1 MKKIII
7 AIDGNSGCGKST
19 TAKAVAKT
27 LKYIYIDTGAM
38 YRAVTLYFIR
48 NDIDLKDE
56 KQVAKALEHIQISF
70 KYDPEQG
77 LNETYLNAENVEAEI
92 RGMEVSNWVSPVSAI
107 SLVRKKMVEQ
117 QRELGMAKGVVMDG
131 RDITTVVFPDADL
144 KIFMKAD
151 LDVRAGRRKKEL
163 KERGK
168 DVGMHVVVKN
178 LEDRDR
184 IDSSRADSPLR
195 KADGAYEIDTSHLT
209 FDEQVKKVLDLA
221 GTIING

>member
-1 MKKIII
+1 MKNIII

-19 TAKAVAKT
+19 TAKAVAKI

-48 NDIDLKDE
+48 NNIDLKDE
-56 KQVAKALEHIQISF
+56 KQVTNALEHIHISF

-77 LNETYLNAENVEAEI
+77 LNVTYLNGENVEAEI
-92 RGMEVSNWVSPVSAI
+92 RGMEVSNWVSPVSSI
-107 SLVRKKMVEQ
+107 SLVRRKMVEQ
-117 QRELGMAKGVVMDG
+117 QRELGKGKGVVMDG

-163 KERGK
+163 KEKGK
-168 DVGMHVVVKN
+168 DVGMHDVVKN

-184 IDSSRADSPLR
+184 IDSSRADSPLK